1 MTQIFI
7 FLGGI
12 WFHIA
17 IGGMLLRP
25 APKYKSKRQI
35 KESPEQNS
43 NETVLTASKLSKNK
57 DGQSYFSVVIS
68 GDKDKNLQQ
77 NDEQSSGIINKS
89 FIIDETL
96 EFPVSDEKQNQ
107 PLTHSEKI
115 SQISTVVAK
124 KEPQENA
131 IKRKR
136 TISTS
141 KEQGYKA
148 ILTNLAFIRLLLMTA
163 LSAFAVYPLLFLMP
177 SLALE
182 WGASDV
188 TASLTVTISGA
199 TELFSR

>member
-1 MTQIFI
+1 
-7 FLGGI
+7 
-12 WFHIA
+12 
-17 IGGMLLRP
+17 MLLRP

-35 KESPEQNS
+35 KEPTEQNP
-43 NETVLTASKLSKNK
+43 NETVISASELSKKK
-57 DGQSYFSVVIS
+57 DGQSYFSVVVS
-68 GDKDKNLQQ
+68 GDKDNKNLQQ

-96 EFPVSDEKQNQ
+96 EFSLSDEERNQ

-115 SQISTVVAK
+115 SQISPVVAK
-124 KEPQENA
+124 KEPQEN
-131 IKRKR
+131 ITKRKR
-136 TISTS
+136 TISAS
-141 KEQGYKA
+141 NEQGYKA

>member
-1 MTQIFI
+1 
-7 FLGGI
+7 
-12 WFHIA
+12 
-17 IGGMLLRP
+17 MLLRP
-25 APKYKSKRQI
+25 APKYKSKCRI
-35 KESPEQNS
+35 KEPPEQNP
-43 NETVLTASKLSKNK
+43 NETVHSVSELSKNK
-57 DGQSYFSVVIS
+57 DGQSYFSDVIS
-68 GDKDKNLQQ
+68 GDKDENNKNLQH

-115 SQISTVVAK
+115 SQISPVVAK

-131 IKRKR
+131 TKRKR

-188 TASLTVTISGA
+188 TASLPVTVSGA

>member
-1 MTQIFI
+1 
-7 FLGGI
+7 
-12 WFHIA
+12 
-17 IGGMLLRP
+17 MLLRP
-25 APKYKSKRQI
+25 APKYKSKCQI
-35 KESPEQNS
+35 YEPPEENP
-43 NETVLTASKLSKNK
+43 NETVLSVSELSKNK
-57 DGQSYFSVVIS
+57 DGQSYFSDVIS
-68 GDKDKNLQQ
+68 GDKDENNKNLQH

-107 PLTHSEKI
+107 HLTHSEKI
-115 SQISTVVAK
+115 SQISPVVAN

-131 IKRKR
+131 TKRKR

-188 TASLTVTISGA
+188 TASLTVTVSGA